1 MNTEK
6 VIVLNY
12 DYSFLSLV
20 SPERAYSYISRGKV
34 IVEKFTERVLS
45 TAESTYKIPLV
56 IRFSYM
62 IRQVYK
68 RKVPWSKPNVLI
80 RDRYTCAYCGKVDK
94 KHMTVDHVLPKALG
108 GENSWENCTAACKEC
123 NNKKG
128 NNTTQE
134 SGMYP
139 RHQRVQPT
147 ISEFFRIWAEEARI
161 SDVLKTLWG

>member
-1 MNTEK
+1 MEK

-12 DYSFLSLV
+12 DYSFLNVV
-20 SPERAYSYISRGKV
+20 SPERAYSYICRGKV
-34 IVEKFTERVLS
+34 VVEKFAEKFLTTTEKSFKV
-45 TAESTYKIPLV
+45 PLV

-94 KHMTVDHVLPKALG
+94 KHMTVDHVIPKDLG
-108 GENSWENCTAACKEC
+108 GKNTFENTTAACEKC

-128 NNTTQE
+128 NKTTLE
-134 SGMYP
+134 CGMFP
-139 RHQRVQPT
+139 KHKLRQPT
-147 ISEFFRIWAEEARI
+147 ISEFIRIWYEEADI
-161 SDVLKTLWG
+161 SHIMNSLWE